1 MIIELTKINFFYG
14 NYQVLHNINLKC
26 ITGETI
32 ILLGSSGAGK
42 SSLLRVFNLL
52 DLPSSGQLKIVGF
65 HFDFKKKY
73 KKIKIQNLRK
83 QVGMVFQQY
92 NLWPHFTVM
101 ENLIQAPCSVLGISK
116 KIAKNKA
123 KILLRRLQLME
134 CSNRFPSYLSGGQ
147 QQKVAIAR
155 ALMMEPKILLLDEPT
170 ASLDP
175 GMKAQFI
182 KITQELSKQGITQI
196 IVTHD
201 TNFAKKIASK
211 IVYIEKG
218 HILEQGDV
226 HHLTTPKTAS
236 FLNYLSHI

>member
-14 NYQVLHNINLKC
+14 NYQVLHNINFKC

-52 DLPSSGQLKIVGF
+52 ALPSSGKLKIM
-65 HFDFKKKY
+65 DFYFNFEKKH

-92 NLWPHFTVM
+92 NLWPHFTVL
-101 ENLIQAPCSVLGISK
+101 ENLIQAPCLVLGLSK

-123 KILLRRLQLME
+123 KILLKRLQLIE
-134 CSNRFPSYLSGGQ
+134 FSNCFPLYLSGGQ
-147 QQKVAIAR
+147 QQRVAIAR
-155 ALMMEPKILLLDEPT
+155 ALMMEPKILLFDEPT

-182 KITQELSKQGITQI
+182 QIIKELSQQSVTQLI
-196 IVTHD
+196 ATHD
-201 TNFAKKIASK
+201 TDFAKKIASK
-211 IVYIEKG
+211 IVYMENGYIV
-218 HILEQGDV
+218 EQGDV
-226 HHLTTPKTAS
+226 HHLTTPKTEG
-236 FLNYLSHI
+236 FLHYLSHI

>member
-1 MIIELTKINFFYG
+1 MIIKLTKINFFYG

-26 ITGETI
+26 IKGETV

-52 DLPSSGQLKIVGF
+52 DWPSSGHLEIVGF
-65 HFDFKKKY
+65 CFDFKKKY

-101 ENLIQAPCSVLGISK
+101 ENLIQAPCLVLGLSK
-116 KIAKNKA
+116 KTAKTKAKN
-123 KILLRRLQLME
+123 LLKRLQLIE
-134 CSNRFPSYLSGGQ
+134 FSNKFPLYLSGGQ
-147 QQKVAIAR
+147 QQRVAIAR
-155 ALMMEPKILLLDEPT
+155 ALMMEPKILLFDEPT

-175 GMKAQFI
+175 GMKAEFI
-182 KITQELSKQGITQI
+182 QIVKELSKQGITQL

-201 TNFAKKIASK
+201 IDFAKKTASK
-211 IVYIEKG
+211 IVYMEKG
-218 HILEQGDV
+218 YILEKGDV
-226 HHLTTPKTAS
+226 HRLTTPKTDG
-236 FLNYLSHI
+236 FLHYLSHI